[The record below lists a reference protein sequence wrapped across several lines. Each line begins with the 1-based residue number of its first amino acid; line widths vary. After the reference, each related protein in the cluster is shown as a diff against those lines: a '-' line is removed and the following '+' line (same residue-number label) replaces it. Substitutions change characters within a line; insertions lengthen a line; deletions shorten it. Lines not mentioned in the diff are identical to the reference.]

1 MKKII
6 NLTSQSLF
14 CLTFAVVLFSLGC
27 RKGHLPAPSATYN
40 QVNLVANNSSYSP
53 AHIDPT
59 LMNAWGLAFSSGG
72 TPWVNSTD
80 GHVSEVYDKDGAPIA
95 ARPAVA
101 IPSPSGPNGGGPTG
115 IVFSSSATDFKLAN
129 GNPARFIFVG
139 EDGVLSAWNGGNNAQ
154 LVKNNAATSAYTG
167 LALASKGGSNFLYAA
182 NFRAGR
188 IDVWDNSFMPVSMSF
203 KDEHIPAGYAPFNIQ
218 AIGGWLYVTYA
229 KVGPDGEDQ
238 PGPGNGYVDIFNT
251 DGSLV
256 KRFAARGTLNA
267 PWGIVKAP
275 SSFLGDIKDMDDDHD
290 GKDNSGK
297 GNSGKDDGMVDDSVL
312 LVGNFGDGRINVFR
326 ENGNFLDQLKS
337 NGWRVTIDGL
347 WALSFPPATA
357 TTVDP
362 NRLYFTAGPNDEKDG
377 LFGYL
382 IKK

>member
-6 NLTSQSLF
+6 NLTSLGIYLLSF
-14 CLTFAVVLFSLGC
+14 VLLSTGC
-27 RKGHLPAPSATYN
+27 RKGHVPVPTATYN
-40 QVNLVANNSSYSP
+40 QVNLVANSAAYSP
-53 AHIDPT
+53 TRVDPT
-59 LMNAWGLAFSSGG
+59 LLNAWGLVFSPGG
-72 TPWVNSTD
+72 TAWVNSMG
-80 GHVSEVYDKDGAPIA
+80 GHVSEVYNKDGGLAI
-95 ARPAVA
+95 PAVS
-101 IPSPSGPNGGGPTG
+101 IPSPAGPTGGSPTG
-115 IVFSSSATDFKLAN
+115 IVFNASTDFKLTN

-139 EDGVLSAWNGGNNAQ
+139 VDGVLSGWNGGTSAQ
-154 LVKNNAATSAYTG
+154 LIKNNVATSAYTG

-188 IDVWDNSFMPVSMSF
+188 IDVWDNTFAPVIMRF
-203 KDEHIPAGYAPFNIQ
+203 KDEHIPSGYAPFNIQ
-218 AIGGWLYVTYA
+218 AVGSWLYVTYA
-229 KVGPDGEDQ
+229 KVGPDGQDQ
-238 PGPGNGYVDIFNT
+238 PGPGNGYVDVFNT
-251 DGSLV
+251 DGSLA

-267 PWGIVKAP
+267 PWGIVKAA
-275 SSFLGDIKDMDDDHD
+275 STFLGNIKDMDDDHD

-297 GNSGKDDGMVDDSVL
+297 GNSGKDDGLVDDSVL
-312 LVGNFGDGRINVFR
+312 LVGNFGDGRINIFR
-326 ENGNFLDQLKS
+326 ENGDFLDQLKS